1 MATKRRE
8 TEKYNS
14 VVPVEDYEHQAAKR
28 TNNPPAGLAHLDLEE
43 TPVRTFAYDPHID
56 PHLDWAGKKERSEI
70 DIPAPSIHVHEEL
83 SAQKIIGSVRK
94 QRMQSSLFDI
104 DVLDPDKAVEF
115 YQHQLDW
122 SNRMILGDSLV
133 VMNSLLERERLAG
146 SVQCVYIDPPYGIR
160 YQSNFQPGIGKRTVR
175 DRNDED
181 LTREPEMI
189 QAYRD
194 TWELGI
200 HSYLTYLRDRLT
212 VAREL
217 LTDSGSVFVQI
228 GEENVHRVRI
238 LLDEIFGE
246 ENYMSQITYITTY
259 GAGSS
264 SDLKTIPSLANYL
277 IWFAKD
283 KSQVKLRQ
291 IYLDRS
297 KGRSGDD
304 QYSSLELADGTRRKM
319 TPQEKSGEVDL
330 PEGSR
335 QFRAAP
341 LTSQSGGEGSKFEV
355 EFEGEVFKP
364 STGAWK
370 TNQEGFANLIKN
382 RRIIKSGKNLAYLR
396 YLEDFAGIALGNV
409 WTDSGATT
417 MDKQYVVQTNPK
429 IIQRAILM
437 VTDPGDLVIDP
448 TCGSGTT
455 AAVCEQFGRRWITI
469 DTSRI
474 ALSIARERLL
484 TSIFP
489 YYQLRDPE
497 RDVDGGFVYQA
508 LPRTTLRSIAR
519 NEGPEGVVLV
529 DQPIID
535 KKKTRVTG
543 PFTYESLSRY
553 SVNPN
558 EDAPAAVSVSTNS
571 SGHLETLL
579 DSLKIM
585 GIPRPGSKPLKIES
599 LNRILA
605 AGPLQAEGVF
615 EQNGKQARFAVSVG
629 PQFGAITMAQ
639 VSEAIRQAIGFD
651 LIVFTGFAVSA
662 DVQEKLGTGKF
673 GSVNVALLLANPDL
687 LVGDLLK
694 KTKSSQ
700 TFRLYAAPDVKI
712 TKDKEGDFVLTVE
725 GVDSFDASSGE
736 VTSFGKS
743 GIQAWFLDT
752 DYDGNVFRV
761 SQGFFPVTNAWEK
774 LAKTLRGTADES
786 MIEQLHSWTSLP
798 FPKGDN
804 ARVAVRVVA
813 DDGNASEVVIDLTK
827 VKK

>member
-1 MATKRRE
+1 MASKRRE

-160 YQSNFQPGIGKRTVR
+160 YQSNFQPGISKRGVK
-175 DRNDED
+175 DKNDED

-194 TWELGI
+194 TWELGV

-212 VAREL
+212 IAREL
-217 LTDSGSVFVQI
+217 LTDSGSIFVQI
-228 GEENVHRVRI
+228 GDENVHRVRI
-238 LLDEIFGE
+238 LLDEIFGS
-246 ENYMSQITYITTY
+246 ENYVSQITFATTTGT
-259 GAGSS
+259 GAPNDVTS
-264 SDLKTIPSLANYL
+264 IPSIENYL
-277 IWFAKD
+277 IWYAKE
-283 KSQVKLRQ
+283 KTKLKFRQ
-291 IYLDRS
+291 LYTL
-297 KGRSGDD
+297 KTAGGAGTSG
-304 QYSSLELADGTRRKM
+304 YTKILLKDGTERNA
-319 TPQEKSGEVDL
+319 TVDEKAGNL

-335 QFRAAP
+335 LFMVDNLVSAGQSE
-341 LTSQSGGEGSKFEV
+341 TSSQAYEYQGKTYFPGKGH
-355 EFEGEVFKP
+355 
-364 STGAWK
+364 WK
-370 TNQEGFANLIKN
+370 TSKEGLDTLAKAGRLKV
-382 RRIIKSGKNLAYLR
+382 SGSRLGYVRYSDDFPALALSN
-396 YLEDFAGIALGNV
+396 I
-409 WTDSGATT
+409 WTDASSGFLT
-417 MDKQYVVQTNPK
+417 DKKYVVQTNPT
-429 IIQRAILM
+429 IIERCILM
-437 VTDPGDLVIDP
+437 TTDPGDLVLDP

-455 AAVCEQFGRRWITI
+455 SYVCEEFGRRWITI

-484 TSIFP
+484 TSVFP
-489 YYQLRDPE
+489 YYQLRDPIK
-497 RDVDGGFVYQA
+497 DIDGGFVHQT

-519 NEGPEGVVLV
+519 NLGPEEVILV
-529 DQPIID
+529 DQPTID

-543 PFTYESLSRY
+543 PFTFESLSRY

-558 EDAPAAVSVSTNS
+558 DDASAAISVSTNS

-605 AGPLQAEGVF
+605 ASPLQAEGVF

-712 TKDKEGDFVLTVE
+712 TKDKEGDFALTVE

-774 LAKTLRGTADES
+774 LAKTLRGTADEA

-813 DDGNASEVVIDLTK
+813 DDGNESEVVIDLTK